1 MDKKT
6 LRREIREKKRAMTE
20 ADMVRRSEKLAE
32 QFLEMKT
39 ETPQIFYIW
48 GHSYEFDIDNS
59 WDHFEEFCSYKGLTK
74 QSDEYSECE
83 WFGEFVKD
91 YLPVKGEEC
100 LAIDNE
106 YIKWLLEKYKGSTEY
121 YEFIYKICEELETE
135 NVEEVEKGLIDYYF
149 S

>member
-1 MDKKT
+1 M
-6 LRREIREKKRAMTE
+6 LESEIKEEIMRMLNIEVE
-20 ADMVRRSEKLAE
+20 LLLEDD
-32 QFLEMKT
+32 FL
-39 ETPQIFYIW
+39 
-48 GHSYEFDIDNS
+48 FDFFDVYY
-59 WDHFEEFCSYKGLTK
+59 DHFEEFCSYKGLTK
-74 QSDEYSECE
+74 QSDEHSRCE

-135 NVEEVEKGLIDYYF
+135 NVEEVEKGLIDYY